1 MGDHELNSISPD
13 QILPD
18 YSSKDSSSDHV
29 KRRHSRLCLLAAVVF
44 VLGVCCL
51 VTGVLLIVLSQT
63 QKSATESRATNNT
76 VNEEGPCNTTFSG
89 SKNNTKTENP
99 CALSLEA
106 KLAGRTI
113 KWIWDTDVSVF
124 PLSIITRNFSLSVK
138 RNPVQML
145 RKAIRFNFFSSNV
158 LIFISA
164 SILKKKKEKPVC
176 FFDRLEITDRDLVI
190 EQCLENLSWCIDSE
204 TSGKKAV

>member
-13 QILPD
+13 HILPD

-29 KRRHSRLCLLAAVVF
+29 KRRHSRLYLLAALVL

-51 VTGVLLIVLSQT
+51 VTGVVLIVLSQT
-63 QKSATESRATNNT
+63 QKSATESRATNNA

-113 KWIWDTDVSVF
+113 KFIWDTDVSKF
-124 PLSIITRNFSLSVK
+124 PLCIITRNLSLSVK

-145 RKAIRFNFFSSNV
+145 RKAIPLISFPSNV
-158 LIFISA
+158 FLEHLLFLELYIFISA
-164 SILKKKKEKPVC
+164 SIPKKKELKPVC
-176 FFDRLEITDRDLVI
+176 FFVRLEITDRDLVI
-190 EQCLENLSWCIDSE
+190 EQCLENLS
-204 TSGKKAV
+204 

>member
-13 QILPD
+13 HILSD

-29 KRRHSRLCLLAAVVF
+29 KRRHSRLYLSAALVL

-51 VTGVLLIVLSQT
+51 VTGVVLIVLSQT
-63 QKSATESRATNNT
+63 QKSATESRATDNA
-76 VNEEGPCNTTFSG
+76 VNEERPYNTTFSG

-106 KLAGRTI
+106 KLAGRT
-113 KWIWDTDVSVF
+113 TDVSKF
-124 PLSIITRNFSLSVK
+124 PLCIITRNLSLSVK

-145 RKAIRFNFFSSNV
+145 RKAIRFIIFPSNV
-158 LIFISA
+158 FLEHLLFLELYIFISA
-164 SILKKKKEKPVC
+164 SIPKEKKSVC

-190 EQCLENLSWCIDSE
+190 EQCLENLS
-204 TSGKKAV
+204 